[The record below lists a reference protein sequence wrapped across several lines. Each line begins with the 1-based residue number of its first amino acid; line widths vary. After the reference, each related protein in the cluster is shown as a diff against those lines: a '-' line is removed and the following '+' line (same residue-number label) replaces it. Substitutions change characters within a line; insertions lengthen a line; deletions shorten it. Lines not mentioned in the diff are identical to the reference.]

1 MPLDDILFKTPVKR
15 KAISV
20 VNTKCR
26 FCGNLFKDKYYKGE
40 RKHKVRCTRCNLV
53 NAEVDIDD
61 YMKVLYQGL
70 RYDMGTYG
78 DLGGFSVSMSS
89 FKKLVKRAFD
99 LKTDAEVQ
107 LKLDK
112 WAYGF
117 KFKQKMEME
126 RKKREP
132 KITIKHKGEPERKL
146 TE

>member
-1 MPLDDILFKTPVKR
+1 MPLDDIIFSTPIKR

-26 FCGNLFKDKYYKGE
+26 FCGTLFQDKYYKGE
-40 RKHKVRCTRCNLV
+40 GKHKVRCTRCNLI

-78 DLGGFSVSMSS
+78 DLGGFSISMSS
-89 FKKLVKRAFD
+89 FKKMVKKAFD
-99 LKTDAEVQ
+99 LKTDLEVQ
-107 LKLDK
+107 QKLDQ

-117 KFKQKMEME
+117 KLKKKQKALQKEQQ
-126 RKKREP
+126 K
-132 KITIKHKGEPERKL
+132 KGESKRTL
-146 TE
+146 TK